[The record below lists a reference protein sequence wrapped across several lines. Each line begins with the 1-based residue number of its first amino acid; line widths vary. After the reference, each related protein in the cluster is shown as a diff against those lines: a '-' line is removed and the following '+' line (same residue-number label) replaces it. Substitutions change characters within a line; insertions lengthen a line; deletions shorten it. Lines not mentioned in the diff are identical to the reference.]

1 MYYKSVLNEQ
11 IVYIL
16 FFYILRDAGN
26 WSEYG
31 RHLSPVHLLS
41 FLLQAIDP
49 VHISDTSMHPGG
61 SFLLKQL
68 N

>member
-11 IVYIL
+11 TVYIL
-16 FFYILRDAGN
+16 FFCILRDADN

-31 RHLSPVHLLS
+31 SHISTSSSVIVSDAVHR
-41 FLLQAIDP
+41 
-49 VHISDTSMHPGG
+49 SDTSMYPGG

>member
-31 RHLSPVHLLS
+31 SHLSPVHLLS
-41 FLLQAIDP
+41 FLLQTIDP
-49 VHISDTSMHPGG
+49 VHRSDTSMHPGG